1 MEAIQKA
8 KKRKV
13 SETDIETLIECNRIL
28 KEHLDFLRAKLNKT
42 EAVLDMYIKATE
54 ENEKSENLSLK
65 IFLN

>member
-1 MEAIQKA
+1 MEAIKKD

-13 SETDIETLIECNRIL
+13 SETDIQALIECNRIL

-54 ENEKSENLSLK
+54 ENEKAENLPLK

>member
-13 SETDIETLIECNRIL
+13 SETDIQALIECNRIL

-42 EAVLDMYIKATE
+42 EAVLGMYIKATE
-54 ENEKSENLSLK
+54 ENEKAENLPLK